1 LWEGAPVFGSGL
13 GVFMTRSPE
22 WLGHAQVIHSTP
34 LWILAE
40 FGLLGL
46 AVFGGAFFV
55 FARGAWKGRGNLP
68 ASGALMM
75 LLGVFAV
82 FCVAHEI
89 FYQRLFWL
97 VLGVLLAKPFGHRE
111 TT

>member
-1 LWEGAPVFGSGL
+1 
-13 GVFMTRSPE
+13 
-22 WLGHAQVIHSTP
+22 
-34 LWILAE
+34 
-40 FGLLGL
+40 
-46 AVFGGAFFV
+46 
-55 FARGAWKGRGNLP
+55 
-68 ASGALMM
+68 M

-97 VLGVLLAKPFGHRE
+97 VLGALLAKPFGHRD